1 MDKKENSFF
10 RRSFACV
17 IVVCV
22 VMFVWMTMYLSY
34 RTDKSITKITD
45 IYMAEMSRQIQ
56 QKFQSIVG
64 LRLEQVEGILRA
76 VPPETAAYGEDM
88 LEELQLRAEVRNF
101 SYLGFLTEDGELVEI
116 YGGAVEFSG
125 SDDAKA
131 SLQKDGYLVTEGR
144 RNSEEKV
151 LLLGKEASYPM
162 GEGESISLIAGVS
175 MEYLNQ
181 AMFLY
186 EDEALVYSHIIDKEG
201 DFVIRNADAY
211 RENYFE
217 RIRERYEDFDGKS
230 TADYVNEL
238 QAAMAAKEDYSIR
251 VSLDGNPRHVYGVPL
266 SENTNW
272 YLISVMPDGV
282 LGEAVTELDSIRLM
296 VTIGACVVILIT
308 MSVILFGYYRL
319 SKRQMRE
326 LTAARQ
332 EADRAN
338 KAKSDFLSSM
348 SHDIRTPMNA
358 IIGMSEIAQKNIED
372 RERVEDCLRKVQ
384 LSSKHLL
391 GLINDV
397 LDMSKIESGKMTL
410 SINPMSLRDVMDD
423 MVSIMQPLVKAREQ
437 YFDIFIR
444 NIISEEVYCDN
455 VRLNQVMLN
464 LLSNAA
470 KFTPEGGRIDIH
482 MYQEPSEKGEEYVRT
497 HFLVEDTGIGMSA
510 EFQKKIWDT
519 FAREE
524 TEQVRQTTGTGLG
537 MAITKRIVD
546 MMEGTIELQS
556 RQGEG
561 TRFHVILDLKKVPM
575 EEKERKLPPWRILV
589 VDDNEQLC
597 TSAAANLEE
606 LGVQA
611 EWTLD
616 GRKAVQMIE
625 EHHRNGEDYQ
635 FVLIDWKMPNMDGV
649 QTIREIWERVGKE
662 IPIFLMSAYDRSDI
676 EDEIQEAEVEGFI
689 AKPLFK
695 STLFS
700 YLSRYME
707 QDGEIPQQTETQEI
721 DFEGKHILLAE
732 DMDINWEVANE
743 ILSGMGLCME
753 RALNGKE
760 CLEKFKNSEIGYYDA
775 ILMDIRMPEMNGYE
789 ATEAIRALER
799 ADKDLPIIAM
809 TADAFSDDAKHC
821 LECGMNAHIPKPL
834 DVRECIRVLQIYL
847 RQN

>member
-1 MDKKENSFF
+1 MDKKVIKFF
-10 RRSFACV
+10 RRSFISV

-22 VMFVWMTMYLSY
+22 VMFVWMTWYLSY

-45 IYMAEMSRQIQ
+45 IYMSEVSHQIQ

-64 LRLEQVEGILRA
+64 LRLEQVQGILRA
-76 VPPETAAYGEDM
+76 VPPENTIYGDDM

-116 YGGAVEFSG
+116 YGGDVEFGG
-125 SDDAKA
+125 SDDVRAA
-131 SLQKDGYLVTEGR
+131 LRKDGYLVTEGR
-144 RNSEEKV
+144 RGTEEKL

-162 GEGESISLIAGVS
+162 EEGESISLIAGVS

-181 AMFLY
+181 AMFLD
-186 EDEALVYSHIIDKEG
+186 EDEAMVYSHVIDKEG
-201 DFVIRNADAY
+201 NFVIRNADAY
-211 RENYFE
+211 RENYFD

-238 QAAMAAKEDYSIR
+238 QAAMMAKGNYSVRI
-251 VSLDGNPRHVYGVPL
+251 SMDGELRHIYGAPL

-282 LGEAVTELDSIRLM
+282 LGEAVTELDSVRLM
-296 VTIGACVVILIT
+296 VTIGSCVVILVA
-308 MSVILFGYYRL
+308 MSVILVMYYRL
-319 SKRQMRE
+319 SQQQLQQLAE
-326 LTAARQ
+326 ARQ

-437 YFDIFIR
+437 YFDIFIQ

-455 VRLNQVMLN
+455 VRLNQVLLN
-464 LLSNAA
+464 LLSNAG
-470 KFTPEGGRIDIH
+470 KFTPEGGRIDIR
-482 MYQEPSEKGEEYVRT
+482 MYQEASEKGEDYVRT
-497 HFLVEDTGIGMSA
+497 HFFVEDTGIGMSA

-524 TEQVRQTTGTGLG
+524 TEQVRQITGTGLG

-556 RQGEG
+556 EQGKG
-561 TRFHVILDLKKVPM
+561 TSFHIVLDLKKASLT
-575 EEKERKLPPWRILV
+575 EKEMKLPPWNILV

-597 TSAAANLEE
+597 SSAAANLEE
-606 LGVQA
+606 LGVHA

-616 GRKAVQMIE
+616 GRKAVKMIE
-625 EHHRNGEDYQ
+625 AHHAKSEDYQ

-676 EDEIQEAEVEGFI
+676 ENEIQESEVEGFI
-689 AKPLFK
+689 SKPLFK
-695 STLFS
+695 STLYS
-700 YLSRYME
+700 YLSRYVE
-707 QDGEIPQQTETQEI
+707 QDGEEQEQEQKQEI
-721 DFEGKHILLAE
+721 DFAGKRILLAE

-743 ILSGMGLCME
+743 ILSGLGLQME
-753 RALNGKE
+753 RAVNGKE
-760 CLEKFKNSEIGYYDA
+760 CLDKFEASEIGYYDA
-775 ILMDIRMPEMNGYE
+775 ILMDIRMPVMNGYE
-789 ATEAIRALER
+789 ATKAIRALSR

-821 LECGMNAHIPKPL
+821 LESGMNAHIPKPL
-834 DVRECIRVLQIYL
+834 DVRECIRILEAQFMQ
-847 RQN
+847 R